1 MVRRRATQYTIPM
14 LATTDLLRERWSEY
28 LDAITDE
35 LLNEMVSITVI
46 DPTSP
51 PALEANRLALQ
62 GLSYDRRNDVFEVA
76 AARGGPHLPSVL
88 RHFVDHP
95 TRIAVD
101 GPGSLAP
108 TLIEID
114 DADGVRTTITIG
126 RAAPFAG

>member
-1 MVRRRATQYTIPM
+1 MRPTATQYTIAM

-28 LDAITDE
+28 LDTITDE
-35 LLNEMVSITVI
+35 LVNETVSIAVT
-46 DPTSP
+46 DPMSP
-51 PALEANRLALQ
+51 PALEASRLALQ

-76 AARGGPHLPSVL
+76 AAQGGPHVPSVL

-101 GPGSLAP
+101 GSGSLAP

-114 DADGVRTTITIG
+114 GADGVRTTITVA
-126 RAAPFAG
+126 RAAAFAG

>member
-1 MVRRRATQYTIPM
+1 VVRCRATRYTIAM
-14 LATTDLLRERWSEY
+14 LATTDVVPDRWSEY

-35 LLNEMVSITVI
+35 LLNETVSIVVSDPASSPTV
-46 DPTSP
+46 
-51 PALEANRLALQ
+51 EASRLALQ
-62 GLSYDRRNDVFEVA
+62 GLSYDQRNDVFEVA

-101 GPGSLAP
+101 SRASLWP

-114 DADGVRTTITIG
+114 DVDGIRTTITIG